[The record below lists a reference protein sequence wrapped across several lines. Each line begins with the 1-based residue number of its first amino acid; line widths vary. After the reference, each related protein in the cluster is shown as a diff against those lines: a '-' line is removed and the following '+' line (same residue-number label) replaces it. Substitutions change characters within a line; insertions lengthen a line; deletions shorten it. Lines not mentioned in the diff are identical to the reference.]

1 MPRVT
6 VEFSDPVPP
15 GAPLLLA
22 PLFPDAF
29 GFRLD
34 GFTVEHGVVVDLLGA
49 ENSAQQAYLIRP
61 TAAPLR
67 PVLHYRMEV
76 FDGDPPAWIW
86 TPPATR
92 YVVPSAE
99 LAGFVAGLV
108 RGAPDEA
115 EALRRI
121 VDHAADHFWYGHGPG
136 SLMDGRGD
144 VPLLTRPTRGHCL
157 DMHGYCVAACRAAGL
172 TAAYTAGFWFREG
185 SDRAPGM
192 HCWFVVKVD
201 GRIVHYDVSH
211 QLKLPT
217 RPVLPGMN
225 PVPGVRFLA
234 AVGKG
239 LRFAVGGRGIELA
252 HFAKFV
258 WLTDDGREH
267 HPAHALRLD
276 PDEREP
282 APQRLGRIPAEGT
295 AC

>member
-1 MPRVT
+1 MPIVT
-6 VEFSDPVPP
+6 VQFSDPVPP

-29 GFRLD
+29 GYRLES
-34 GFTVEHGVVVDLLGA
+34 FKVEHGEVLDQLRA
-49 ENSAQQAYLIRP
+49 TNSAQEAYLIRP
-61 TAAPLR
+61 TAAPMR
-67 PVLHYRMEV
+67 PVLHYSLEA
-76 FDGDPPAWIW
+76 FDGDPPEWIW

-99 LAGFVAGLV
+99 LQGFITKLV
-108 RGAPDEA
+108 QGASNEA
-115 EALRRI
+115 EALQRI

-136 SLMDGRGD
+136 SLMEGRAD
-144 VPLLTRPTRGHCL
+144 VPLLTKPTRGHCL

-172 TAAYTAGFWFREG
+172 TAAYTAGFWFKEG

-192 HCWFVVKVD
+192 HCWFVARVD
-201 GRIVHYDVSH
+201 GQIVHYDVAH

-217 RPVLPGMN
+217 RPVLPGLN

-239 LRFAVGGRGIELA
+239 LRLPFAGSELELL
-252 HFAKFV
+252 HFARFI

-267 HPAHALRLD
+267 HPAHALLLD
-276 PDEREP
+276 AKQSGADRISPDGP
-282 APQRLGRIPAEGT
+282 G
-295 AC
+295 C